1 MALTFKKVVS
11 GGTLFLLPQL
21 IASGFVFHLSS
32 CYLVDRSNNLR
43 TAIATSHMQHIKA
56 RLFGFVLILLGL
68 ALVYINWRQLWTEGT
83 YSTKLAAFGPVVGI
97 GGLFLLLFPSRAGKP
112 NTTAE
117 KVTVLIVFAIGLAAG
132 LVNWYLMD
140 PGFFGS

>member
-1 MALTFKKVVS
+1 
-11 GGTLFLLPQL
+11 
-21 IASGFVFHLSS
+21 
-32 CYLVDRSNNLR
+32 
-43 TAIATSHMQHIKA
+43 MQHIKA